1 MFLKSI
7 EVQGFK
13 SFANKMVFEFHK
25 GITGIVG
32 PNGSGKSNVADA
44 VRWVLGEQSAKQL
57 RGSKME
63 DVIFSGTES
72 RKPLGFAYVAITLD
86 NSDHQLAVEYDTV
99 TVSRRVYRS
108 GESEYKINGH
118 NCRLKDVQELFFDTG
133 IGKEGYSIIG
143 QGQIDKILS
152 GKPEERRELFDEAAG
167 IVKYKRRKALTEKN
181 LAEEQQN
188 LSRVRDILYELE
200 KQVGP
205 LEKQSETARIYLKHR
220 DTLKQYDANMYLL
233 SFYQLKKDSA
243 AIDEKMDIVSTQ
255 LKDSQENFEKIKSA
269 YAQME
274 ALMEQYDQKI
284 SQDQEVCNQQALEKQ
299 RLEGGKNVLV
309 SKTDGISSKEEQ
321 FDALILET
329 EAGIEEKKKLSEE
342 SEKELKALEEELQEL
357 ELHKNSSE
365 EALNSMSGTM
375 TSLRD
380 QIDSQNSDIIEFLN
394 EAANIK
400 GRMQRYET
408 MQEQTQIRQSEL
420 NQKLIALQ
428 SEESSEGELVEAFKK
443 EAQGI
448 ELELERLQAEQSACK
463 KRAAKISDDL
473 MKCREAFNAA
483 EKSFHEE
490 SARYQTLKNITERYD
505 GYGVSIRKIM
515 ERKSDYKGI
524 IGVVADIIH
533 VSKEYEIAIE
543 TALGGSISNI
553 VTDNEQTAKSM
564 IQFLKKNRFGRATF
578 LPLTSI
584 RGRRAENADRICGE
598 EGVIGLASDLIRV
611 DSRFGHLA
619 DYLLGQVFIVDHI
632 DHALALAKKYRYSLR
647 IVTLEGESLNPG
659 GSLSGGAYKN
669 TGNLLGRHRE
679 MEELQ
684 KHVETLRKEG
694 ASLKQQ
700 INQLQSDKDSNK
712 AAMEKNTAEESRL
725 TLHQNTVRLRLKQV
739 DESRGEHAK
748 SIQDINRETA
758 QIKTQQEQIRQ
769 FRQQL
774 TVQMDELEAKKK
786 NAEELVTSLTAKLEE
801 ISEQEKDFNSQTA
814 DMRIHYANQVQK
826 KSFIRKSMDQNRS
839 EIRHLQEKLA
849 DYRAQK
855 AVFGSEKDA
864 IRRQIDETEAQ
875 IAALTEEMTKS
886 QAVLRQKT
894 DERSKYAAEHKTF
907 FAKREELSETI
918 SQLDKEQFRLGS
930 QKEKLEESRS
940 QLSSYMWEEY
950 GLTYQTA
957 RELSDDALQALPLAK
972 LKKMTAD
979 VKGQI
984 KALGNVNV
992 NAIEEYKA
1000 VAERYETMKTQH
1012 DDMVEAEEKL
1022 AGIIEDL
1029 NSSMQKQFKEK
1040 FMQIQKEF
1048 DRIFKLLFGG
1058 GKGTLELAD
1067 PENLLE
1073 TGVIITAQPPGKKL
1087 QNMMQLSGGEK
1098 ALTAIALL
1106 FAIQSLKPSPFC
1118 LLDEIEAALDDAN
1131 VKRFA
1136 EYLHNLTKDTQF
1148 IVITHRRGTMNTAD
1162 ILYGITMQ
1170 EKGISTLV
1178 SVNLIEDSDK
1188 IGKYKGGALWQ
1199 KERKAFLADW

>member
-255 LKDSQENFEKIKSA
+255 LKDSRENFEKIKSA

-284 SQDQEVCNQQALEKQ
+284 SQDQEICNQQALEKQ

-329 EAGIEEKKKLSEE
+329 ETGIEAKKKISEE

-357 ELHKNSSE
+357 EQHKNSSE

-448 ELELERLQAEQSACK
+448 ELELERLQAEQSACQ
-463 KRAAKISDDL
+463 KRAARISDDL

-584 RGRRAENADRICGE
+584 RGRRADNADRICGE

-611 DSRFGHLA
+611 DSQFGHLA
-619 DYLLGQVFIVDHI
+619 DYLLGRVFIVDHI

-748 SIQDINRETA
+748 SIKDINRETA

-774 TVQMDELEAKKK
+774 TAQMDELEAKKK
-786 NAEELVTSLTAKLEE
+786 NAEELVKSLTAKLEE

-864 IRRQIDETEAQ
+864 IRRQIDETEVQ
-875 IAALTEEMTKS
+875 IAALAEEMTKS

-1040 FMQIQKEF
+1040 FIQIQKEF

-1170 EKGISTLV
+1170 EKGVSTLV
-1178 SVNLIEDSDK
+1178 SVNLIENEL
-1188 IGKYKGGALWQ
+1188 GK
-1199 KERKAFLADW
+1199 

>member
-342 SEKELKALEEELQEL
+342 SEKELKALEAELQEL
-357 ELHKNSSE
+357 EQHKNSSE

-611 DSRFGHLA
+611 DSQFGHLA
-619 DYLLGQVFIVDHI
+619 DYLLGRVFIVDHI

-786 NAEELVTSLTAKLEE
+786 NAEKLVTSLTAKLEE

-855 AVFGSEKDA
+855 DVFGSEKDA

-984 KALGNVNV
+984 KALGNV

-1170 EKGISTLV
+1170 EKGVSTLV
-1178 SVNLIEDSDK
+1178 SVNLIENEL
-1188 IGKYKGGALWQ
+1188 GK
-1199 KERKAFLADW
+1199 

>member
-205 LEKQSETARIYLKHR
+205 LAKQSETARIYLKHR
-220 DTLKQYDANMYLL
+220 DTLKQYDANMYLM

-243 AIDEKMDIVSTQ
+243 DIDDKIDIVSAQ

-269 YAQME
+269 YAEME

-284 SQDQEVCNQQALEKQ
+284 AEDQEVCNQQALEKQ
-299 RLEGGKNVLV
+299 RLEGTRNVFV
-309 SKTDGISSKEEQ
+309 SKLEGIAGKEEQ
-321 FDALILET
+321 FDMLIEDAQKSLGEKQQLLEDNKKELET
-329 EAGIEEKKKLSEE
+329 
-342 SEKELKALEEELQEL
+342 LEEELKHL
-357 ELHKNSSE
+357 EQHKNSSE
-365 EALNSMSGTM
+365 EELHAMSGM
-375 TSLRD
+375 VTSLRER
-380 QIDSQNSDIIEFLN
+380 IDSQNSDIIEFLN
-394 EAANIK
+394 ETANIK

-420 NQKLIALQ
+420 DQKLIALQ

-443 EAQGI
+443 EAQGVAI
-448 ELELERLQAEQSACK
+448 ELERIQAEQAACK

-473 MKCREAFNAA
+473 MKCRDAFNAA

-515 ERKSDYKGI
+515 ERKNDYKGI

-553 VTDNEQTAKSM
+553 VTDDEQTAKNM
-564 IQFLKKNRFGRATF
+564 IRFLKTNRFGRATF

-584 RGRRAENADRICGE
+584 RGRRADNADRICSE
-598 EGVIGLASDLIRV
+598 AGVIGLASDLIKVERQF
-611 DSRFGHLA
+611 DNLA
-619 DYLLGQVFIVDHI
+619 DYLLGRVFIVDHI
-632 DHALALAKKYRYSLR
+632 DNALALAKKYRYSMR

-684 KHVETLRKEG
+684 KHVESLRKEG

-700 INQLQSDKDSNK
+700 INQLQSDKESNK
-712 AAMEKNTAEESRL
+712 AAIEKNTAEESKL

-748 SIQDINRETA
+748 SIQDISRETA
-758 QIKTQQEQIRQ
+758 QIKAQQEQIRQ
-769 FRQQL
+769 FKQQLAQQL
-774 TVQMDELEAKKK
+774 TELETKKK
-786 NAEELVTSLTAKLEE
+786 NAEALTASLTAKLEE
-801 ISEQEKDFNSQTA
+801 ISEQERNFNNQTA

-826 KSFIRKSMDQNRS
+826 KAFIRKSIEQNRS
-839 EIRHLQEKLA
+839 EGQHLQQKLA
-849 DYRAQK
+849 DYHEQK
-855 AVFGSEKDA
+855 AAFGKEKTE
-864 IRRQIDETEAQ
+864 IREQIEKTDTQ
-875 IAALTEEMTKS
+875 IAAVMEKMTES
-886 QAVLRQKT
+886 QSILQQKT
-894 DERSKYAAEHKTF
+894 DERSQYAVEHKSF

-918 SQLDKEQFRLGS
+918 SRLDREQFRLGS
-930 QKEKLEESRS
+930 QKEKLEENRS

-957 RELSDDALQALPLAK
+957 RELSDDELQTLPLSK
-972 LKKMTAD
+972 LKKMASD
-979 VKGQI
+979 IKGEI

-1012 DDMVEAEEKL
+1012 DDMVEAEGKL
-1022 AGIIEDL
+1022 ASIIEDL
-1029 NSSMQKQFKEK
+1029 NISMQKQFQEK
-1040 FMQIQKEF
+1040 FMQIRKEF

-1162 ILYGITMQ
+1162 VLYGITMQ
-1170 EKGISTLV
+1170 EKGVSTLV
-1178 SVNLIEDSDK
+1178 SVNLIENEL
-1188 IGKYKGGALWQ
+1188 GK
-1199 KERKAFLADW
+1199 

>member
-200 KQVGP
+200 KQVEP

-255 LKDSQENFEKIKSA
+255 LKDSRENFEKIKSA

-284 SQDQEVCNQQALEKQ
+284 SQDQEICNQQALEKQ

-329 EAGIEEKKKLSEE
+329 ETGIEAKKKISEE

-357 ELHKNSSE
+357 EQHKNSSE

-448 ELELERLQAEQSACK
+448 ELELERLQAEQSACQ
-463 KRAAKISDDL
+463 KRAARISDDL

-584 RGRRAENADRICGE
+584 RGRRADNADRICGE

-611 DSRFGHLA
+611 DSQFGHLA
-619 DYLLGQVFIVDHI
+619 DYLLGRVFIVDHI

-748 SIQDINRETA
+748 SIKDINRETA

-774 TVQMDELEAKKK
+774 TAQMDELEAKKK
-786 NAEELVTSLTAKLEE
+786 NAEELVKSLTAKLEE

-864 IRRQIDETEAQ
+864 IRRQIDETDVQ

-1040 FMQIQKEF
+1040 FIQIQKEF

-1170 EKGISTLV
+1170 EKGVSTLV
-1178 SVNLIEDSDK
+1178 SVNLIENEL
-1188 IGKYKGGALWQ
+1188 GK
-1199 KERKAFLADW
+1199 

>member
-205 LEKQSETARIYLKHR
+205 LAKQSETARIYLKHR
-220 DTLKQYDANMYLL
+220 DTLKQYDANMYLM

-243 AIDEKMDIVSTQ
+243 DIDDKIDIVSAQ

-269 YAQME
+269 YAEME

-284 SQDQEVCNQQALEKQ
+284 AEDQEVCNQQALEKQ
-299 RLEGGKNVLV
+299 RLEGTRNVFV
-309 SKTDGISSKEEQ
+309 SKLEGIAGKEEQ
-321 FDALILET
+321 FDMLIEDAQKSLGEKQQLLEDNKKELET
-329 EAGIEEKKKLSEE
+329 
-342 SEKELKALEEELQEL
+342 LEEELKHL
-357 ELHKNSSE
+357 EQHKNSSE
-365 EALNSMSGTM
+365 EELHAMSGM
-375 TSLRD
+375 VTSLRER
-380 QIDSQNSDIIEFLN
+380 IDSQNSDIIEFLN
-394 EAANIK
+394 ETANIK

-420 NQKLIALQ
+420 DQKLIALQ
-428 SEESSEGELVEAFKK
+428 SEESSEGELVEAFTK
-443 EAQGI
+443 EAQGVAI
-448 ELELERLQAEQSACK
+448 ELERIQAEQAACK

-473 MKCREAFNAA
+473 MKCRDAFNAA

-515 ERKSDYKGI
+515 ERKNDYKGI

-553 VTDNEQTAKSM
+553 VTDDEQTAKNM
-564 IQFLKKNRFGRATF
+564 IRFLKTNRFGRATF

-584 RGRRAENADRICGE
+584 RGRRADNADRICSE
-598 EGVIGLASDLIRV
+598 AGVIGLASDLIKVERQF
-611 DSRFGHLA
+611 DNLA
-619 DYLLGQVFIVDHI
+619 DYLLGRVFIVDHI
-632 DHALALAKKYRYSLR
+632 DNALALAKKYRYSLR

-684 KHVETLRKEG
+684 KHVESLRKEG

-700 INQLQSDKDSNK
+700 INQLQSDKESNK
-712 AAMEKNTAEESRL
+712 AAIEKNIAEESKL

-748 SIQDINRETA
+748 SIQDISRETA
-758 QIKTQQEQIRQ
+758 QIKAQQEQIRQ
-769 FRQQL
+769 FKQQLAQQL
-774 TVQMDELEAKKK
+774 TELETKKK
-786 NAEELVTSLTAKLEE
+786 NAEALTASLTAKLEE
-801 ISEQEKDFNSQTA
+801 ISEQERNFNNQTA

-826 KSFIRKSMDQNRS
+826 KAFIRKSIEQNRS
-839 EIRHLQEKLA
+839 EGQHLQQKLA
-849 DYRAQK
+849 DYHEQK
-855 AVFGSEKDA
+855 AAFGKEKTE
-864 IRRQIDETEAQ
+864 IREQIEKTDTQ
-875 IAALTEEMTKS
+875 IAAVMEKMTES
-886 QAVLRQKT
+886 QSILQQKT
-894 DERSKYAAEHKTF
+894 DERSQYAVEHKSF

-918 SQLDKEQFRLGS
+918 SRLDREQFRLGS
-930 QKEKLEESRS
+930 QKEKLEENRS

-957 RELSDDALQALPLAK
+957 RELSDDELQTLPLSK
-972 LKKMTAD
+972 LKKMASD
-979 VKGQI
+979 IKGEI

-1012 DDMVEAEEKL
+1012 DDMVEAEGKL
-1022 AGIIEDL
+1022 ASIIEDL
-1029 NSSMQKQFKEK
+1029 NISMQKQFQEK
-1040 FMQIQKEF
+1040 FMQIRKEF

-1162 ILYGITMQ
+1162 VLYGITMQ
-1170 EKGISTLV
+1170 EKGVSTLV
-1178 SVNLIEDSDK
+1178 SVNLIENEL
-1188 IGKYKGGALWQ
+1188 GK
-1199 KERKAFLADW
+1199 

>member
-233 SFYQLKKDSA
+233 SFYQLKKDSV

-255 LKDSQENFEKIKSA
+255 LKDSRENFEKIKSA

-284 SQDQEVCNQQALEKQ
+284 SQDQEICNQQALEKQ

-329 EAGIEEKKKLSEE
+329 ETGIEAKKKISEE

-357 ELHKNSSE
+357 EQHKNSSE

-380 QIDSQNSDIIEFLN
+380 KIDSQNSDIIEFLN

-448 ELELERLQAEQSACK
+448 ELELERLQAEQSACQ
-463 KRAAKISDDL
+463 KRAARISDDL

-584 RGRRAENADRICGE
+584 RGRRADNADRICGE

-611 DSRFGHLA
+611 DSQFGHLA
-619 DYLLGQVFIVDHI
+619 DYLLGRVFIVDHI

-748 SIQDINRETA
+748 SIKDINRETA

-774 TVQMDELEAKKK
+774 TAQMDELEAKKK
-786 NAEELVTSLTAKLEE
+786 NAEELVKSLTAKLEE
-801 ISEQEKDFNSQTA
+801 ISEQEKDFNNQTA

-864 IRRQIDETEAQ
+864 IRRQINETEAQ
-875 IAALTEEMTKS
+875 IAALAEEMTKS

-1040 FMQIQKEF
+1040 FIQIQKEF

-1170 EKGISTLV
+1170 EKGVSTLV
-1178 SVNLIEDSDK
+1178 SVNLIENEL
-1188 IGKYKGGALWQ
+1188 GK
-1199 KERKAFLADW
+1199 

>member
-205 LEKQSETARIYLKHR
+205 LAKQSETARIYLKHR
-220 DTLKQYDANMYLL
+220 DTLKQYDANMYLM

-243 AIDEKMDIVSTQ
+243 DIDDKIDIVSAQ

-269 YAQME
+269 YAEME

-284 SQDQEVCNQQALEKQ
+284 AEDQEVCNQQALEKQ
-299 RLEGGKNVLV
+299 RLEGTRNVFV
-309 SKTDGISSKEEQ
+309 SKLEGIAGKEEQ
-321 FDALILET
+321 FDMLIEDAQKSLGEKQQLLEDNKKELET
-329 EAGIEEKKKLSEE
+329 
-342 SEKELKALEEELQEL
+342 LEEELKHL
-357 ELHKNSSE
+357 EQHKNSSE
-365 EALNSMSGTM
+365 EELHAMSGM
-375 TSLRD
+375 VTSLRER
-380 QIDSQNSDIIEFLN
+380 IDSQNSDIIEFLN
-394 EAANIK
+394 ETANIK

-420 NQKLIALQ
+420 DQKLIALQ

-443 EAQGI
+443 EAQGVAI
-448 ELELERLQAEQSACK
+448 ELERIQAEQAACK

-473 MKCREAFNAA
+473 MKCRDAFNAA

-515 ERKSDYKGI
+515 ERKNDYKGI

-553 VTDNEQTAKSM
+553 VTDDEQTAKNM
-564 IQFLKKNRFGRATF
+564 IRFLKTNRFGRATF

-584 RGRRAENADRICGE
+584 RGRRADNADRICSE
-598 EGVIGLASDLIRV
+598 AGVIGLASDLIKVERQF
-611 DSRFGHLA
+611 DNLA
-619 DYLLGQVFIVDHI
+619 DYLLGRVFIVDHI
-632 DHALALAKKYRYSLR
+632 DNALALAKKYRYSMR
-647 IVTLEGESLNPG
+647 FVTLEGESLNPG

-684 KHVETLRKEG
+684 KHVESLRKEG

-700 INQLQSDKDSNK
+700 INQLQSDKESNK
-712 AAMEKNTAEESRL
+712 AAIEKNTAEESKL

-748 SIQDINRETA
+748 SIQDISRETA
-758 QIKTQQEQIRQ
+758 QIKAQQEQIRQ
-769 FRQQL
+769 FKQQLAQQL
-774 TVQMDELEAKKK
+774 TELETKKK
-786 NAEELVTSLTAKLEE
+786 NAEALTASLTAKLEE
-801 ISEQEKDFNSQTA
+801 ISEQERNFNNQTA

-826 KSFIRKSMDQNRS
+826 KAFIRKSIEQNRS
-839 EIRHLQEKLA
+839 EGQHLQQKLA
-849 DYRAQK
+849 DYHEQK
-855 AVFGSEKDA
+855 AAFGKEKTE
-864 IRRQIDETEAQ
+864 IREQIEKTDTQ
-875 IAALTEEMTKS
+875 IAAVMEKMTES
-886 QAVLRQKT
+886 QSILQQKT
-894 DERSKYAAEHKTF
+894 DERSQYAVEHKSF

-918 SQLDKEQFRLGS
+918 SRLDREQFRLGS
-930 QKEKLEESRS
+930 QKEKLEENRS

-957 RELSDDALQALPLAK
+957 RELSDDELQTLPLSK
-972 LKKMTAD
+972 LKKMASD
-979 VKGQI
+979 IKGEI

-1012 DDMVEAEEKL
+1012 DDMVEAEGKL
-1022 AGIIEDL
+1022 ASIIEDL
-1029 NSSMQKQFKEK
+1029 NISMQKQFQEK
-1040 FMQIQKEF
+1040 FMQIRKEF

-1162 ILYGITMQ
+1162 VLYGITMQ
-1170 EKGISTLV
+1170 EKGVSTLV
-1178 SVNLIEDSDK
+1178 SVNLIENEL
-1188 IGKYKGGALWQ
+1188 GK
-1199 KERKAFLADW
+1199 

>member
-255 LKDSQENFEKIKSA
+255 LKDSRENFEKIKSA

-284 SQDQEVCNQQALEKQ
+284 SQDQEICNQQALEKQ

-357 ELHKNSSE
+357 EQHKNSSE

-448 ELELERLQAEQSACK
+448 ELELERLQAEQSACQ
-463 KRAAKISDDL
+463 KRAARISDDL

-584 RGRRAENADRICGE
+584 RGRRADNADRICGE

-611 DSRFGHLA
+611 DSQFGHLA
-619 DYLLGQVFIVDHI
+619 DYLLGRVFIVDHI

-748 SIQDINRETA
+748 SIKDINRETA

-774 TVQMDELEAKKK
+774 TAQMDELEAKKK
-786 NAEELVTSLTAKLEE
+786 NAEELVKSLTAKLEE

-864 IRRQIDETEAQ
+864 IRRQINETEVQ
-875 IAALTEEMTKS
+875 IAALAEEMTKS

-957 RELSDDALQALPLAK
+957 RELSDDALQVLPLAK

-1170 EKGISTLV
+1170 EKGVTTLV
-1178 SVNLIEDSDK
+1178 SVNLIENEL
-1188 IGKYKGGALWQ
+1188 GK
-1199 KERKAFLADW
+1199 